1 MTKRKLKKWLPIEQF
16 GMFLSLLCAIHCLS
30 LPLLLFFAPYF
41 ASSFAFDQSIEWSL
55 VASSF
60 LLASYLLYSDFR
72 KHRQIQPLI
81 LLLAAI
87 FSKLVEI
94 LLHNNSINW
103 LFGLSLGVFI
113 SLAYYINYR
122 HKSTCRCKA

>member
-1 MTKRKLKKWLPIEQF
+1 MKKRKHKKWLPIEQF

>member
-1 MTKRKLKKWLPIEQF
+1 
-16 GMFLSLLCAIHCLS
+16 MFLSLLCAIHCLS

-41 ASSFAFDQSIEWSL
+41 ASSFAFDLSVEWSL